1 MVFKIK
7 FIYIITKN
15 GIKIIN
21 WINKKIS
28 KIENKD
34 IIIIYNINSTKKIKK
49 IKIYNIMIIIME
61 INNILIIKKKS
72 IKNINMKIKIIIN
85 HNRIIYLK
93 NNKIIKLNIDELN
106 SKNWE
111 IDILIIENI

>member
-1 MVFKIK
+1 
-7 FIYIITKN
+7 
-15 GIKIIN
+15 
-21 WINKKIS
+21 
-28 KIENKD
+28 
-34 IIIIYNINSTKKIKK
+34 
-49 IKIYNIMIIIME
+49 MIIIME

-106 SKNWE
+106 SKN
-111 IDILIIENI
+111 